1 MQLLELK
8 LVLVHALLK
17 TGSHYRT
24 RIPPLGAEGK
34 YLPIIAGRFYCLYRH
49 KHRRILATWL
59 GILTQTSNEKVCVLL
74 HQRLS
79 HCSSFLTT
87 ANFHIPRAG
96 AGFEEVIY
104 SEIYGPAAEKI
115 VRQYRDDALGLPSY
129 PSSKRGRYESGGGRG
144 GRYGPPP
151 SRPYS
156 PYRLA
161 SFSRR
166 KRPKI
171 ASWCN

>member
-1 MQLLELK
+1 
-8 LVLVHALLK
+8 
-17 TGSHYRT
+17 
-24 RIPPLGAEGK
+24 LGAEGK
-34 YLPIIAGRFYCLYRH
+34 YLLIEFIPGRFYCLCRH
-49 KHRRILATWL
+49 IHRHIPATWL
-59 GILTQTSNEKVCVLL
+59 GFLTQTSYEKGVCVIAPKM
-74 HQRLS
+74 S
-79 HCSSFLTT
+79 HRSSFLTT

-156 PYRLA
+156 PYRL
-161 SFSRR
+161 
-166 KRPKI
+166 
-171 ASWCN
+171 